1 MARQGEFPS
10 RTWLRTKIVIAPN
23 SKIKIGVTQE
33 FNYLC
38 SPEIIKENSIMG
50 NIVAVVGR
58 PNVGKST
65 LFNRLTGS
73 RQAIVDEQAGVTRDR
88 LYGKAF
94 WNGVDF
100 SVIDTGGYATNSDDI
115 FEEAIRKQVLIA
127 IEEADIIVF
136 VVDVV
141 TGITDYD
148 EGVADLLRRSAKPVL
163 MVVNKVDNSERIT
176 EASYFYSLGLENL
189 FPLSAINGSGTGEFL
204 DKLVSMFPKDE
215 NEEELDLPKFT
226 IVGRPNAGKSSI
238 INAFIGEDRNIV
250 TPISGTTRDSIF
262 TRYNKFGHD
271 FYLVDTAGL
280 RKKSKVNEDLEFYS
294 VMRAV
299 RAIENADVCMLMIDA
314 TRGFEAQDQKIFNL
328 IQRNKKGIVVL
339 VNKWDLIEKDTHTVK
354 KFEAMVRESMAP
366 FTDFPI
372 VFTSA
377 TTKQRIHKAIEAALE
392 VYENKNTKITT
403 SKLNDT
409 LLPLIERYPP
419 PSTKGKFI
427 KIKYVTQLPTHS
439 PTFAFFCN
447 LPQYIKDPYMRFL
460 ENKIR
465 EHWDFN
471 GVQVNIVLRKK

>member
-1 MARQGEFPS
+1 
-10 RTWLRTKIVIAPN
+10 
-23 SKIKIGVTQE
+23 
-33 FNYLC
+33 
-38 SPEIIKENSIMG
+38 MG
-50 NIVAVVGR
+50 NIVAIVGR

-65 LFNRLTGS
+65 LFNRLTGT
-73 RQAIVDEQAGVTRDR
+73 RQAIVDEMAGVTRDR

-115 FEEAIRKQVLIA
+115 FEEAIRSQVLIA

-148 EGVADLLRRSAKPVL
+148 EGVADILRRSKKPVM
-163 MVVNKVDNSERIT
+163 MVVNKVDNNERIA
-176 EASYFYSLGLENL
+176 ESSYFYALGLDNL
-189 FPLSAINGSGTGEFL
+189 YPISAINGAGTGEFL
-204 DKLVSMFPKDE
+204 DKLVSLFPKNE

-238 INAFIGEDRNIV
+238 INAFIGEERNIV
-250 TPISGTTRDSIF
+250 TPIAGTTRDSIF

-271 FYLVDTAGL
+271 FFLVDTAGL
-280 RKKSKVNEDLEFYS
+280 RKKAKVNEDLEFYS
-294 VMRAV
+294 VMRAI
-299 RAIENADVCMLMIDA
+299 RAIENSDVCMLMIDA
-314 TRGFEAQDQKIFNL
+314 TRGFETQDQKIFNL
-328 IQRNKKGIVVL
+328 IQKNKKGIVVL
-339 VNKWDLIEKDTHTVK
+339 VNKWDLVEKDTNTIK
-354 KFEAMVRESMAP
+354 KFEIMVREAMAP
-366 FTDFPI
+366 YTDFPI

-377 TTKQRIHKAIEAALE
+377 ITKQRIHKAIEASLQ
-392 VYENKNTKITT
+392 VYENRNTKITT

-409 LLPLIERYPP
+409 LLPLIDKFPP
-419 PSTKGKFI
+419 PSIKGKFI
-427 KIKYVTQLPTHS
+427 KIKYVTQLPTQS

-447 LPQYIKDPYMRFL
+447 LPQYIKDPYKRFL

-465 EHWDFN
+465 EHWNFT